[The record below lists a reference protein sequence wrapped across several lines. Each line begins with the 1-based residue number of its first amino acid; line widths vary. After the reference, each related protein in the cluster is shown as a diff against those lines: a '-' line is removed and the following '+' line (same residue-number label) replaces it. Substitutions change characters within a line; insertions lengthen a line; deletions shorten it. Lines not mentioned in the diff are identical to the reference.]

1 MKANTFI
8 FAALVVVGAL
18 AASGCTDSAPSGP
31 SASLGSVTV
40 TKYVA
45 IGNSLTA
52 GYQSNALYHSSQIYS
67 YPKLISDQ
75 LDAAGANLGTFQ
87 QPLYS
92 DPGSP
97 DPATGKAAQ
106 YQLIN
111 LVGPIIGPTG
121 AAAGA
126 PENLALPR
134 PYDNLGVPGA
144 IIYDFLDTTN
154 FVSKGSAPR
163 NNAFFGLV
171 LRSSAFGANIL
182 AQATALNPDLVTFW
196 LGNNDV
202 LGYATSGGTSM
213 NIVGTVGPTPA
224 PVFQQMYSGAVGA
237 LHAALPKAK
246 ILVGNIPDVKAI
258 PFFTTVGPQVAAA
271 IKAAKAAHPTIV
283 GLFYQTNGNTGTSNT
298 FTNFNNPQSD
308 PLITLEAGPYAA
320 LIGYPGGKWYKDNG
334 YPALPAGIDTTDAP
348 FGLDPR
354 NPFPDALVLDSAEQ
368 ATTEQAI
375 SAFNSTIAAVAAANN
390 AALVDF
396 NAFFNGVKANGVTV
410 NGETF
415 KTDYVSG
422 GLFSLDGVHPT
433 SKGYG
438 ILANQYIKT
447 MNASFGM
454 HVPYVNIN
462 NLPGLPTVQQ
472 LGKLGGKN
480 IPIIPYSAW
489 KGFNALWGS
498 GF

>member
-1 MKANTFI
+1 MEYRTMKANSI

-18 AASGCTDSAPSGP
+18 LANGCTDTAPSGP
-31 SASLGSVTV
+31 HATLGGVTV

-92 DPGSP
+92 DPGNA
-97 DPATGKAAQ
+97 DPLTGKAAQ

-144 IIYDFLDTTN
+144 ITYDFLDTTN

-171 LRSSAFGANIL
+171 LRSSQFGASIL

-202 LGYATSGGTSM
+202 LGYATSGGTSK
-213 NIVGTVGPTPA
+213 NIVGTVGPTPSG
-224 PVFQQMYSGAVGA
+224 VFQQMYGASLGA

-258 PFFTTVGPQVAAA
+258 PFFTTIGPQMAAGV
-271 IKAAKAAHPTIV
+271 KRLQRLRTRQIV
-283 GLFYQTNGNTGTSNT
+283 GLFYQTKRRSCGPSRR
-298 FTNFNNPQSD
+298 
-308 PLITLEAGPYAA
+308 TLT
-320 LIGYPGGKWYKDNG
+320 L
-334 YPALPAGIDTTDAP
+334 TTRSP
-348 FGLDPR
+348 
-354 NPFPDALVLDSAEQ
+354 
-368 ATTEQAI
+368 
-375 SAFNSTIAAVAAANN
+375 
-390 AALVDF
+390 
-396 NAFFNGVKANGVTV
+396 
-410 NGETF
+410 
-415 KTDYVSG
+415 
-422 GLFSLDGVHPT
+422 
-433 SKGYG
+433 
-438 ILANQYIKT
+438 IL
-447 MNASFGM
+447 
-454 HVPYVNIN
+454 
-462 NLPGLPTVQQ
+462 
-472 LGKLGGKN
+472 
-480 IPIIPYSAW
+480 
-489 KGFNALWGS
+489 
-498 GF
+498 